1 MIISVPIDSECM
13 LWKVVVFRLS
23 FARSFITIHYLAWI
37 AVHPRKKSCRW
48 CPHSPPC
55 VSNSKALHSSTPT
68 SIPRRTF
75 SPNSPG
81 LASHNTNNPKHTH
94 THTHTHV
101 PHSKGT
107 TVRKKYR
114 KILSSKITLSQK
126 KATQLF
132 RSNFWINSQ
141 RTLSSWATSTSWICS
156 KSAAFTMTSSKWSIS
171 PQYSLSSPS
180 LQSPLNKNVLC
191 SLLRRI
197 AGYQYIQNTVD
208 SQI

>member
-1 MIISVPIDSECM
+1 MIISVPIDSEWM

-23 FARSFITIHYLAWI
+23 FARYFITIHCLAWI

-55 VSNSKALHSSTPT
+55 VSNSKTLHSSTPT

-81 LASHNTNNPKHTH
+81 LASHNTNNHKHS
-94 THTHTHV
+94 HTHTHV

-107 TVRKKYR
+107 TVRKKHR

-141 RTLSSWATSTSWICS
+141 RTLSSWA